1 MKRSIKTTFTLIFIA
16 IVAALLLTMVFVNR
30 FFLEDYYLNRRI
42 HMLDVAYET
51 IDKVVTIA
59 GNNDQTVFDLIEE
72 EYGQNVEDTPTI
84 AIFRALNER
93 SNIDIV
99 MTDETGSEMAA
110 TSREGEWLAMKL
122 RLYLTY
128 RDVFA
133 ENTTVEIPAPQRKKS
148 DGLPDSEDTGNAAG
162 DSAGSVSGSD
172 GKTGGPSLGSLWPF
186 SFVLGS
192 SDNSGE
198 PTTIRTLRQNQ
209 NYETQIFYDRRS
221 GSSYLECWGTFSDGS
236 TNFLMSMPLA
246 SINEGAEISTRFSL
260 ITGAV
265 LLVLGSIAVYFA
277 TSRMTRPIN
286 ELAHLS
292 ERMSNLDFSA
302 RYEGEAENEIGLLGD
317 SMNTMSDRLSET
329 IDRLRD
335 TNEQLQEANAKL
347 QEDIHQ
353 KEKIDEMRK
362 DFIANVSHELKT
374 PIALIEGYA
383 EGLIEGIADD
393 KDSRDYY
400 CSVIV
405 DESAKMNKM
414 VRQLTSLMSYEY
426 GEVQLDR
433 ETFDLG
439 ELIRS
444 VVSSNRLKLEEAN
457 AALTMDLSEPAV
469 VCADEFKVEEVFT
482 NYMSNAI
489 NHLDHG
495 RKIIVRLQPEDGGW
509 RLSVYNDGEPIPE
522 ESLTQVWEK
531 FYKVDKARTR
541 AYGGSGIG
549 LSIVKAIMEAHGGSY
564 GVRNVAAGP
573 YPVNE
578 GDIEVDGGVEFWIT
592 MKTGQSEAC

>member
-16 IVAALLLTMVFVNR
+16 IVAALLLSMVFVNR

-51 IDKVVTIA
+51 IDRVIGIA
-59 GNNDQTVFDLIEE
+59 GDNDQTIFDLIEE
-72 EYGQNVEDTPTI
+72 EYGQNMEDTPTI

-122 RLYLTY
+122 RLYLAY

-133 ENTTVEIPAPQRKKS
+133 ENTTVEIPAPARS
-148 DGLPDSEDTGNAAG
+148 
-162 DSAGSVSGSD
+162 GSGSSQANVSG
-172 GKTGGPSLGSLWPF
+172 TLGGTE
-186 SFVLGS
+186 
-192 SDNSGE
+192 NSEGGE
-198 PTTIRTLRQNQ
+198 PTTIRTLRRNT

-221 GSSYLECWGTFSDGS
+221 GSSYLECWGTFSDGK
-236 TNFLMSMPLA
+236 TNFLMSMPIA

-260 ITGAV
+260 ITGAI
-265 LLVLGSIAVYFA
+265 LLILGSIAVYFA
-277 TSRMTRPIN
+277 TGRMTKPIN

-302 RYEGEAENEIGLLGD
+302 RYEGRAQNEIGLLGE
-317 SMNTMSDRLSET
+317 SMNTMSGRLSET

-335 TNEQLQEANAKL
+335 TNEQLQQANAQL
-347 QEDIHQ
+347 QDDIHQ
-353 KEKIDEMRK
+353 KEQIDEMRR

-383 EGLIEGIADD
+383 EGLVEGIADD
-393 KDSRDYY
+393 KESRDYY

-414 VRQLTSLMSYEY
+414 VRQLTSLVSYEY
-426 GEVQLDR
+426 GGVQLER
-433 ETFDLG
+433 ETFDLAD
-439 ELIRS
+439 LIRS
-444 VVSSNRLKLEEAN
+444 VVASNRIKLDEAE
-457 AALTMDLSEPAV
+457 AKLTMDLESPAV
-469 VCADEFKVEEVFT
+469 VSADEFKIEEVFT
-482 NYMSNAI
+482 NYMSNALH
-489 NHLDHG
+489 HLERG
-495 RKIIVRLQPEDGGW
+495 RRIIVRLKKDGLSVL

-522 ESLTQVWEK
+522 ESLPQVWDK

-549 LSIVKAIMEAHGGSY
+549 LSIVKAIMEAHGGTY
-564 GVRNVAAGP
+564 GVRNVEAGP
-573 YPVNE
+573 YPDDAGPENAVW
-578 GDIEVDGGVEFWIT
+578 VDGGVEFHIT
-592 MKTGQSEAC
+592 IKTGEPDDLCAVDAL

>member
-16 IVAALLLTMVFVNR
+16 IVAALLLSMVFVNR

-51 IDKVVTIA
+51 IDRVIGIA
-59 GNNDQTVFDLIEE
+59 GDNDQTIFDLIEE
-72 EYGQNVEDTPTI
+72 EYGQNMEDTPTI

-122 RLYLTY
+122 RLYLAY

-133 ENTTVEIPAPQRKKS
+133 ENTTVEIPAPARS
-148 DGLPDSEDTGNAAG
+148 
-162 DSAGSVSGSD
+162 GSGSSQANVSG
-172 GKTGGPSLGSLWPF
+172 TLGGTE
-186 SFVLGS
+186 
-192 SDNSGE
+192 NSEGGE
-198 PTTIRTLRQNQ
+198 PTTIRTLRRNT

-221 GSSYLECWGTFSDGS
+221 GSSYLECWGTFSDGK
-236 TNFLMSMPLA
+236 TNFLMSMPIA
-246 SINEGAEISTRFSL
+246 SITEGAEISTRFSL
-260 ITGAV
+260 ITGAI
-265 LLVLGSIAVYFA
+265 LLILGSIAVYFA
-277 TSRMTRPIN
+277 TGRMTKPIN

-302 RYEGEAENEIGLLGD
+302 RYEGRAQNEIGLLGE
-317 SMNTMSDRLSET
+317 SMNTMSGRLSET

-335 TNEQLQEANAKL
+335 TNEQLQQANAQL
-347 QEDIHQ
+347 QDDIHQ
-353 KEKIDEMRK
+353 KEQIDEMRR

-383 EGLIEGIADD
+383 EGLVEGIADD
-393 KDSRDYY
+393 KESRDYY

-414 VRQLTSLMSYEY
+414 VRQLTSLVSYEY
-426 GEVQLDR
+426 GGVQLER
-433 ETFDLG
+433 ETFDLAD
-439 ELIRS
+439 LIRS
-444 VVSSNRLKLEEAN
+444 VVASNRIKLDEAD
-457 AALTMDLSEPAV
+457 AKLTMHLESPAV
-469 VCADEFKVEEVFT
+469 VSADEFKIEEVFT
-482 NYMSNAI
+482 NYMSNALH
-489 NHLDHG
+489 HLERG
-495 RKIIVRLQPEDGGW
+495 RRIIVRLKKDGLSVL

-522 ESLTQVWEK
+522 ESLPQVWDK

-549 LSIVKAIMEAHGGSY
+549 LSIVKAIMEAHGGTY
-564 GVRNVAAGP
+564 GVRNVEAGP
-573 YPVNE
+573 YPDDAGPENAVW
-578 GDIEVDGGVEFWIT
+578 VDGGVEFHIT
-592 MKTGQSEAC
+592 IKTGEPDDLCAVDAL